1 MVVTTPAIVL
11 TAVKYSEADLIVSC
25 YTREAGLKSYL
36 LRNLLK
42 SKRGKLKPS
51 YFQPLTQLV
60 IEAIHRDKGTLE
72 RIREVTIGYPYQSL
86 HTDVVKGSVT
96 LFLAEVL
103 KNSIKEE
110 EPNLP
115 LYQFLEHSLRKLD
128 SEKHIANFP
137 VWFLLK
143 LTEFLG
149 CYPDFTEANLPFF
162 NMLEGTFQSLQ
173 HGLHLKPAEKT
184 QSILLFQH
192 HDWETMQQQR
202 IPKPK
207 RKEALHWLLEYYQ
220 LHIENFR
227 TPKSLEVLETIFAT

>member
-25 YTREAGLKSYL
+25 YTLEAGLKSYL

-72 RIREVTIGYPYQSL
+72 RIREATIGYPYQSL
-86 HTDVVKGSVT
+86 HTDVVKGAVT

-103 KNSIKEE
+103 KSSIKEE
-110 EPNLP
+110 ETNLP

-128 SEKHIANFP
+128 SENRIANFP

-143 LTEFLG
+143 LTEYLG
-149 CYPDFTEANLPFF
+149 CYPDFSEARLPYF
-162 NMLEGTFQSLQ
+162 NMLEGTFQAHE
-173 HGLHLKPAEKT
+173 HGLHLKSKEEI
-184 QSILLFQH
+184 QSILLFQQH
-192 HDWETMQQQR
+192 EWEMVQQQR
-202 IPKPK
+202 IPKPQ
-207 RKEALHWLLEYYQ
+207 RKEALRWLLEYYQ

-227 TPKSLEVLETIFAT
+227 QPKSLEVLGSIFN